1 VEGLAIIAKDFQSD
15 KTQENATVNIFIIIS
30 LLVSGYN
37 GLNPL

>member
-1 VEGLAIIAKDFQSD
+1 VEGLAIIAKDLQSGE
-15 KTQENATVNIFIIIS
+15 TQENATVNILIIIS